1 LVALGTL
8 QWERDKLSWPS
19 RRVVDWVIM
28 AGQRTYLGSC
38 PALLTLLPWFSFWTL
53 KGDEE
58 KEQDEN
64 GENPADP

>member
-1 LVALGTL
+1 
-8 QWERDKLSWPS
+8 
-19 RRVVDWVIM
+19 M